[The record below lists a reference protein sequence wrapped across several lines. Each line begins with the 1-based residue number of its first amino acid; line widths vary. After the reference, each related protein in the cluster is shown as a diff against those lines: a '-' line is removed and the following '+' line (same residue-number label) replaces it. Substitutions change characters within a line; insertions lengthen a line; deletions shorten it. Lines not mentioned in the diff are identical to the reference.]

1 MKFVQ
6 RADIAALAVQLR
18 SQGQKIVFTNGC
30 FDILHVGHVRY
41 LNAARELGDCL
52 IVGLNN
58 DASVRQLKG
67 PTRPV
72 NDEADRAEVLA
83 GLTAVSYVVVFS
95 EETAENLVAEIRPAI
110 YAKGGDYSVDRL
122 PPEAKIV
129 AAHGG
134 QTVFLPEVA
143 GRSTTNI
150 IRKMASV

>member
-1 MKFVQ
+1 
-6 RADIAALAVQLR
+6 
-18 SQGQKIVFTNGC
+18 
-30 FDILHVGHVRY
+30 
-41 LNAARELGDCL
+41 
-52 IVGLNN
+52 
-58 DASVRQLKG
+58 VRQLKG

-110 YAKGGDYSVDRL
+110 YTKGGDYSVDRL